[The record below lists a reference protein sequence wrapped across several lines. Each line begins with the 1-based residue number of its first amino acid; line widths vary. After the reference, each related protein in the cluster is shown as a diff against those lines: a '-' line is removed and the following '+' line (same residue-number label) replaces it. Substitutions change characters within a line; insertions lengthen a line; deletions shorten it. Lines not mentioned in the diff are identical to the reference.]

1 MEQTW
6 KNEDKDW
13 RDCTEAYSSIVM
25 GLNTEALASKVK
37 SSVAAE
43 NDGIA
48 PLKIIS
54 KIMNNYEEYQNLAKG
69 THDIA

>member
-1 MEQTW
+1 
-6 KNEDKDW
+6 
-13 RDCTEAYSSIVM
+13 M
-25 GLNTEALASKVK
+25 GLYTEALASKVK

-43 NDGIA
+43 NDGL
-48 PLKIIS
+48 LKIIS